1 MRVIISSIPEGF
13 QRLAE
18 QDVLPI
24 DIIELLFRVTHAIQR
39 SKGGRTYVPLS
50 TTENPFHSQLRQFNC
65 FSEACPCLFASDDE
79 VPPLIKMLSMALAIW
94 CFNAYSSS
102 RWGGLV
108 VTGFL
113 RSLTRRL
120 QQGSVTTSAAHDQLG
135 GARTQSIDEQDCW
148 IWIWLVCI
156 DAHVARDGRTLL
168 PVGNQLL
175 KCFKARYPLETAD
188 VAILDRVLQRFFCM
202 DYIRVRVAAFWQ
214 DTPVSSPD

>member
-24 DIIELLFRVTHAIQR
+24 DIIELLFRITHAVQR

-50 TTENPFHSQLRQFNC
+50 TTENPFHSQKRTFTS

-79 VPPLIKMLSMALAIW
+79 VPPLIKALSMALAIW

-113 RSLTRRL
+113 HSLTRRL
-120 QQGSVTTSAAHDQLG
+120 QHESVTTSAANDQSPS
-135 GARTQSIDEQDCW
+135 GAQSSDERECW

-175 KCFKARYPLETAD
+175 KCFKARYPPEAAD
-188 VAILDRVLQRFFCM
+188 VNILDRVLCRFFCM
-202 DYIRVRVAAFWQ
+202 DYIRVRVSALWQ
-214 DTPVSSPD
+214 DTPDSSPS